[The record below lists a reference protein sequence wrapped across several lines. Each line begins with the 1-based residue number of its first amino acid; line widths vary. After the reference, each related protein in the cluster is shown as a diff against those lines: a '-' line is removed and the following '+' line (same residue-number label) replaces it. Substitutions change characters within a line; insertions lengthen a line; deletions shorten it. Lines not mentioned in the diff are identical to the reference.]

1 MAHSDANLVPC
12 LIGGDGHHH
21 SSGNTPS
28 SALSRM
34 GRVRK
39 SVNISLPELS
49 ESERR
54 AITHTS
60 RHVSICTE
68 MYLNNMKRKKPEKTL
83 AKRVNTTLPK
93 HHMWRLKDRQYWKSA
108 GDWKWLLIACI
119 PPACV
124 CV

>member
-49 ESERR
+49 ELERR

-60 RHVSICTE
+60 RHVSNCTDLYLKYRYK
-68 MYLNNMKRKKPEKTL
+68 MYYNRHKN
-83 AKRVNTTLPK
+83 AIFGV
-93 HHMWRLKDRQYWKSA
+93 
-108 GDWKWLLIACI
+108 
-119 PPACV
+119 
-124 CV
+124 